1 MVKKRVI
8 PCLDVAD
15 GRVVKG
21 VNFENLREMGEPVEL
36 ARRYSELGAD
46 ELVFLDIT
54 ATLEGRGPILDVIGR
69 AADELTIPFT
79 AGGGVTGVDDARD
92 LLLAGADKVAINR
105 AAFDEPGILTTLA
118 AEFGSQAVVCA
129 IDARRGEVVTHAG
142 REPRG
147 RDAVDWAREAVERG
161 AGEILL
167 TSIDADG
174 TRAGYDLPLTRA
186 VAEAVEVPV
195 IASGGAGRDLPPRRR
210 VRGGRRSG
218 ARRVD
223 RPRAARAPRRA
234 EGRAEGGGVAD
245 PGLTR
250 TLTPVIVQD
259 VETNRVLMLAYADE
273 EALRRTRETGE
284 AWFWSRSRNELWHK
298 GATSGNTM
306 AVEEVADDCDG
317 DALLYRVRPSGP
329 ACHTG
334 AESCFAPWLWRIV
347 AERAATRPTGSYVA
361 GLLEGGPAAAARKVG
376 EEGVE
381 AALAA
386 VTESDERL
394 VEELADLWFHTY
406 VLLAARGLQPSA
418 VEDELRRRHA
428 TRTGDG

>member
-1 MVKKRVI
+1 
-8 PCLDVAD
+8 
-15 GRVVKG
+15 
-21 VNFENLREMGEPVEL
+21 
-36 ARRYSELGAD
+36 
-46 ELVFLDIT
+46 
-54 ATLEGRGPILDVIGR
+54 
-69 AADELTIPFT
+69 
-79 AGGGVTGVDDARD
+79 
-92 LLLAGADKVAINR
+92 
-105 AAFDEPGILTTLA
+105 
-118 AEFGSQAVVCA
+118 
-129 IDARRGEVVTHAG
+129 
-142 REPRG
+142 
-147 RDAVDWAREAVERG
+147 
-161 AGEILL
+161 
-167 TSIDADG
+167 
-174 TRAGYDLPLTRA
+174 
-186 VAEAVEVPV
+186 
-195 IASGGAGRDLPPRRR
+195 
-210 VRGGRRSG
+210 
-218 ARRVD
+218 
-223 RPRAARAPRRA
+223 
-234 EGRAEGGGVAD
+234 VAD

-347 AERAATRPTGSYVA
+347 AKRATTRPAGSYVA
-361 GLLEGGPAAAARKVG
+361 GLLEGGAAAAARKVG

-381 AALAA
+381 AALAG
-386 VTESDERL
+386 VSESDERL
-394 VEELADLWFHTY
+394 VEELADLWFHSY